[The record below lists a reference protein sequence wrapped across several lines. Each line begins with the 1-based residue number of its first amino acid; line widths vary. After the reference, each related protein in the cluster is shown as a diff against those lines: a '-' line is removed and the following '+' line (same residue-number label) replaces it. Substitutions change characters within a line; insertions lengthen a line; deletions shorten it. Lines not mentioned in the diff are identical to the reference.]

1 MFPSA
6 LIDQAMVQSYY
17 SPEDEVR
24 FGPQPKREALSIAH
38 SVRSDSLHDMVDR
51 SSACV
56 SPSSE
61 LDSKNRNS
69 TRRRIQVACN
79 RCRKRKIKCSGDS
92 GNGHGCSN
100 CINSGNKNCQ
110 FLRVN
115 SEMMQPRASEWSQI
129 SGATTMSPSPRSGL
143 YVPTMTS
150 KIGEVPTT
158 SPSFRMAPFPR
169 ASSYDLGSAD
179 PHSAY
184 HRHPFGVDHG
194 LPYPDEA
201 SAYASPSSGYILPSA
216 PPNIFMDH
224 CGQTW
229 NPKVWNQSVHVGR
242 SPSGP
247 VYSDSDHEA
256 TLNQSAFYVPHSTE
270 DLPIVPTMSFPT
282 AEGQGTDRTLPDPS
296 RNQAQMGMNSFTT
309 TEETLYGI
317 PYGYRTSNSWAH
329 KSAMLNHGRMQSPR
343 EAYRSGPIN
352 RSRSA
357 QDMMFGYLPSNGS
370 SSPLVPAGS
379 FAPALDAVDTSDG
392 LRESPSD
399 SHQPSRTFSHDHL
412 SDYGS
417 DTYVYSSSERRE
429 KNHSQSDGAG
439 SMLMSGLT
447 YTRPVPGHPSPPPLV
462 HSPAFRTATEIHH
475 HTAIPSLNISSEY

>member
-1 MFPSA
+1 MFSSA
-6 LIDQAMVQSYY
+6 LNDQAVMAQSYY
-17 SPEDEVR
+17 SSVDEAG
-24 FGPQPKREALSIAH
+24 FCPQSKRDALSIAH
-38 SVRSDSLHDMVDR
+38 SIRSESHHDMVDR

-61 LDSKNRNS
+61 LDSKSRNS

-100 CINSGNKNCQ
+100 CINAGNKNCQ

-143 YVPTMTS
+143 YVPT
-150 KIGEVPTT
+150 T
-158 SPSFRMAPFPR
+158 SPNPRMAPFPR

-194 LPYPDEA
+194 LSYSDEA
-201 SAYASPSSGYILPSA
+201 SVYSSPSSGYILPSA
-216 PPNIFMDH
+216 PPNIFMEH

-229 NPKVWNQSVHVGR
+229 NPKLWNQSVPAGR
-242 SPSGP
+242 NPSGP
-247 VYSDSDHEA
+247 VYPDSDA
-256 TLNQSAFYVPHSTE
+256 DAALSQSAFYIPHSTE
-270 DLPIVPTMSFPT
+270 GLPIVPTMSFPT
-282 AEGQGTDRTLPDPS
+282 AEGQGTDRTLPNPS
-296 RNQAQMGMNSFTT
+296 RNQAQMGMNTFTT

-329 KSAMLNHGRMQSPR
+329 KSAMLNHGRMQSPS

-370 SSPLVPAGS
+370 SSPLVAAGS
-379 FAPALDAVDTSDG
+379 FASALDDAVESSDG
-392 LRESPSD
+392 LRASPSD

-417 DTYVYSSSERRE
+417 DTYVYSSSERRD
-429 KNHSQSDGAG
+429 KNHSHTDGAG

-462 HSPAFRTATEIHH
+462 HSPAFRAATEIHH
-475 HTAIPSLNISSEY
+475 HIAMPSLNSSSEY